1 MNSIET
7 EECNQLLGTSNDVS
21 MDDYFT
27 TLSKMIGVDIDI
39 LKSEFKSSYPDT
51 TDWSFLNAYCNL

>member
-27 TLSKMIGVDIDI
+27 TLSKMIGVDIDT
-39 LKSEFKSSYPDT
+39 LKSEFKSSYPNT
-51 TDWSFLNAYCNL
+51 TDWSF

>member
-1 MNSIET
+1 MNDIEI
-7 EECNQLLGTSNDVS
+7 EECKQLLGTSNGVT

-27 TLSKMIGVDIDI
+27 TLSQMVAIDIDT

-51 TDWSFLNAYCNL
+51 TNWSF

>member
-7 EECNQLLGTSNDVS
+7 EECNQLLGTSNNVS
-21 MDDYFT
+21 MEDYFI
-27 TLSKMIGVDIDI
+27 TLSEMIGIDIDR

-51 TDWSFLNAYCNL
+51 TDWSF